1 MPMRTGYVVTILL
14 LLLASEATFGQ
25 ADSVKT
31 KRKFHDSSD
40 IRLGLGIERSV
51 FAELGYIYSLSNRDE
66 TIIFSFYASGQ
77 VNKTVDDARFD
88 FMFGP
93 NAGAEAV
100 LGAFI
105 GGFEVKYLTTGYES
119 QLFYTPHA
127 GLTFEGIWSLMY
139 GRNYPNDTSFMGQV
153 SKHQLTFVMRIYP
166 M

>member
-1 MPMRTGYVVTILL
+1 MFGTLNHSYDSALVWIITLPSAAIKLL
-14 LLLASEATFGQ
+14 LPTSPVTL
-25 ADSVKT
+25 K
-31 KRKFHDSSD
+31 KMKF
-40 IRLGLGIERSV
+40 
-51 FAELGYIYSLSNRDE
+51 RDAQ
-66 TIIFSFYASGQ
+66 IW
-77 VNKTVDDARFD
+77 
-88 FMFGP
+88 
-93 NAGAEAV
+93 GAEAV

>member
-1 MPMRTGYVVTILL
+1 MKKM
-14 LLLASEATFGQ
+14 
-25 ADSVKT
+25 
-31 KRKFHDSSD
+31 KF
-40 IRLGLGIERSV
+40 
-51 FAELGYIYSLSNRDE
+51 RDAQ
-66 TIIFSFYASGQ
+66 IW
-77 VNKTVDDARFD
+77 
-88 FMFGP
+88 
-93 NAGAEAV
+93 GAEAV

>member
-1 MPMRTGYVVTILL
+1 MKYLFAFIISVTSIS
-14 LLLASEATFGQ
+14 AISAFGQ

-31 KRKFHDSSD
+31 SRKFHDSSD

>member
-31 KRKFHDSSD
+31 TRKFHDSSD

-88 FMFGP
+88 FIFCSDRTRVQRLCSGHLL
-93 NAGAEAV
+93 AA
-100 LGAFI
+100 L
-105 GGFEVKYLTTGYES
+105 K
-119 QLFYTPHA
+119 
-127 GLTFEGIWSLMY
+127 
-139 GRNYPNDTSFMGQV
+139 
-153 SKHQLTFVMRIYP
+153 
-166 M
+166 